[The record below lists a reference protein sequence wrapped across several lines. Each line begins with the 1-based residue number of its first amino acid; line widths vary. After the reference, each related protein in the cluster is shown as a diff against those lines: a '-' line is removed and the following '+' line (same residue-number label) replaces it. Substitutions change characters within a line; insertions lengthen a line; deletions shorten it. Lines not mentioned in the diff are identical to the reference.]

1 VLVTMTPEGAR
12 PVPGGGAGALA
23 GIDEHFCRYLTPE
36 QGRTLASILSHVHQP
51 AAEPSASGP

>member
-1 VLVTMTPEGAR
+1 VH
-12 PVPGGGAGALA
+12 LA